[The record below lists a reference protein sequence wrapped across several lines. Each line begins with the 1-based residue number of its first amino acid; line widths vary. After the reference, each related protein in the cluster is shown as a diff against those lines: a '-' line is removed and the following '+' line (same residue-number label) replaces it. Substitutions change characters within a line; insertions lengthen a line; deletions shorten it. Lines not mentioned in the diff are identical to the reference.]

1 MRSLPDIV
9 LFDLDG
15 TLVDSAPG
23 LQTTLNV
30 VLAEHG
36 RRPLSLDEVHR
47 FVGEGLDT
55 LLARALAATGP
66 ALEPGPL
73 RARWF
78 QVYQDK
84 AVQGSRAYPFAGAL
98 LRSLTDQGC
107 RLGLVTNKPQAPAEQ
122 ILRALGWAP
131 HFEVV
136 LGGDALPRRKPDPAP
151 LREALG
157 RLPPGRAAFVGD
169 SAIDVQAA
177 RAADLPMVLLRHGY
191 CQQDPDSLG
200 AHAVVSGLDEVEAA
214 LRGL

>member
-23 LQTTLNV
+23 LQRTLNA
-30 VLAEHG
+30 VLAENG
-36 RRPLSLDEVHR
+36 RRPLSLEEVHR

-55 LLARALAATGP
+55 LLARALAATGS
-66 ALEPGPL
+66 ALEPGPF

-78 QVYQDK
+78 EVYEGL
-84 AVQGSRAYPFAGAL
+84 AIQGSPSYPFATAL

-107 RLGLVTNKPQAPAEQ
+107 RLGLVTNKPQRPTEQ

-136 LGGDALPRRKPDPAP
+136 LGGDALPLRKPDPAP
-151 LREALG
+151 LREALA
-157 RLPPGRAAFVGD
+157 RLPPGRAVFVGD
-169 SAIDVQAA
+169 SAIDAQAA
-177 RAADLPMVLLRHGY
+177 QAAGLPLILLRHGY

-200 AHAVVSGLDEVEAA
+200 AQAVVSGLDEVEEA